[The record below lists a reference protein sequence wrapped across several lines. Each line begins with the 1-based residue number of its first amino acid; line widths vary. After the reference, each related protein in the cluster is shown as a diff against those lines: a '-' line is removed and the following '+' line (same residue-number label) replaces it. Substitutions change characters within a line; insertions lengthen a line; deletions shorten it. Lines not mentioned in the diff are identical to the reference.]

1 MSKFSGKTAVISGG
15 AEGIGLSIARA
26 LGQQGM
32 NVVLGDIDES
42 MLAKAEA
49 QLKAEG
55 IPVLAV
61 PLDVIDIAQW
71 ESLADQA
78 IARFGKIHMLVNN
91 AGVGSGMGPVD
102 HTRMNDWRWVIEVNL
117 IGVLNG
123 TQTIVPHIKSHEEG
137 GWLLNVSSM
146 AGMAGIPF
154 AGAYTA
160 TKVAVVGMSEAWA
173 GELTKHRIKVSVLCP
188 AFVKTRI
195 HLSERNRQDQFK
207 QKSKNSST
215 QKPGSTAQLV
225 ENGIEVELVG
235 LRVVE
240 ALNAGEFYIFT
251 HPSHRAS
258 MKQRSEAIDQ
268 AFARAADSPLLQD
281 IHDPE
286 ILDFG

>member
-32 NVVLGDIDES
+32 NIVIGDIDES

-49 QLKAEG
+49 ELKEEG

-173 GELTKHRIKVSVLCP
+173 GELAKHKIKVSVLCP

-215 QKPGSTAQLV
+215 QKLGSTAQLV

-251 HPSHRAS
+251 HPSHRAKL
-258 MKQRSEAIDQ
+258 KQRSEAIDQ
-268 AFARAADSPLLQD
+268 AFARAAKSPLLQD